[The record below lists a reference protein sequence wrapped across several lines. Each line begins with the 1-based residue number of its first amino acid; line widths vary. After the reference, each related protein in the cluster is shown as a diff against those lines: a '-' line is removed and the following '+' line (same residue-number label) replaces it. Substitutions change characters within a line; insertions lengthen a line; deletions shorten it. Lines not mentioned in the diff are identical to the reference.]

1 MHDKTDRQT
10 PSPHVVAVGSLTIST
25 RHFSRFMLAVD
36 AAARAAGLVNAAPLA
51 PALSVDDQDMRARR
65 LAERFRLSKH
75 HARTLAHLGFT
86 PEPRNG
92 ER

>member
-1 MHDKTDRQT
+1 MRNTDRQT
-10 PSPHVVAVGSLTIST
+10 PSPHVVAVGSLTISA

-51 PALSVDDQDMRARR
+51 PALSVDDQDIRARR
-65 LAERFRLSKH
+65 LARRFHISKH
-75 HARTLAHLGFT
+75 HAAVVADLAFQA
-86 PEPRNG
+86 EPRNG